1 MKLSLVT
8 AVLATLLLSGCV
20 APNQY
25 HWGNYEQV
33 IYLSYNAPDKASL
46 EQQIAFLEEDIE
58 KARSQDKPLPPGFR
72 AHLGV
77 LYFQNGQSDKALE
90 LFESE
95 KELYPESTKLMNRFI
110 EKLGQ

>member
-1 MKLSLVT
+1 MKRTLAL
-8 AVLATLLLSGCV
+8 AFLATLILSGCV
-20 APNQY
+20 TPNQY

-33 IYLSYNAPDKASL
+33 IYLSYKAPDKASV
-46 EQQIAFLEEDIE
+46 EAQIGFLEEDIE
-58 KARSQDKPLPPGFR
+58 KARSEDKPLPPGFR

-95 KELYPESTKLMNRFI
+95 KSLYPESTKLMNRFI
-110 EKLGQ
+110 EKLAQ